1 MAGDSVGLI
10 GAFVAGLVS
19 FVSPC
24 VLPLVPAYVSFMT
37 GLSVGEISGAGRRT
51 SDVLVPALLFV
62 LGFSLVFVAMGAS
75 ASVLGTL
82 LRTYR
87 DLLAKVAGVVI
98 FAFGF
103 LLLGVVKVPWLYR
116 EARPDM
122 AGSRRSGPAAALVM
136 GMAFAFGWT
145 PCVGPILGSILLL
158 AGSGGDA
165 ARGALLLTAYSA
177 GLGVPFLVVA
187 LALGR
192 LAGALGW
199 LNRHS
204 LAIGRVAG
212 AVLMVL
218 GILVFTGTLGLVS
231 GWLLKLMPGLR
242 LG

>member
-1 MAGDSVGLI
+1 MTGVSVGLAS
-10 GAFVAGLVS
+10 AFGAGLVS
-19 FVSPC
+19 FLSPC
-24 VLPLVPAYVSFMT
+24 VLPLIPAYVSFMT
-37 GLSVGEISGAGRRT
+37 GMTIGEVSEDRR
-51 SDVLVPALLFV
+51 SLARVLVPALLFV
-62 LGFSLVFVAMGAS
+62 LGFSLVFIALGAT

-87 DLLAKVAGVVI
+87 EVLSRVAGVAI
-98 FAFGF
+98 LAFGF

-116 EARPDM
+116 EARLDM
-122 AGSRRSGPAAALVM
+122 ARAKRFGPAAALVM

-158 AGSGGDA
+158 AGSGGDP

-177 GLGVPFLVVA
+177 GLGVPFVIVA

-192 LAGALGW
+192 LTGTLGW

-204 LAIGRVAG
+204 LIIDRVAG
-212 AVLMVL
+212 AVLMALGLLVL
-218 GILVFTGTLGLVS
+218 SGKLGLVS
-231 GWLLKLMPGLR
+231 AWFLQAFPGLR